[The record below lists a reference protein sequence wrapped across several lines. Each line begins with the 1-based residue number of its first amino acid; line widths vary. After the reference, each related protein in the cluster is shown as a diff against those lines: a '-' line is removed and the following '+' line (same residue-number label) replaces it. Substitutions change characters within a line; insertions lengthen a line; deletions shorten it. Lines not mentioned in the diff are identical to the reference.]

1 MKIEAS
7 LIALTLLSGA
17 TALAALSSAYAAA
30 PPATAPSPAPATSA
44 PMAPKAPGSSNTPVP
59 KPSLKD
65 CNQQADAKDLTGK
78 DRATFVKSCQAGK
91 TGPDG

>member
-1 MKIEAS
+1 MKIKAS

-17 TALAALSSAYAAA
+17 AALAGVSSAYAA

-65 CNQQADAKDLTGK
+65 CKEQADAKELTGK
-78 DRATFVKSCQAGK
+78 DRATFIKTCQAGV
-91 TGPDG
+91 TS

>member
-1 MKIEAS
+1 MRIAAA
-7 LIALTLLSGA
+7 LIALTLLGGA
-17 TALAALSSAYAAA
+17 AGLAGVSSAYAT

-44 PMAPKAPGSSNTPVP
+44 PMAPKAPGTSNTPP
-59 KPSLKD
+59 IKPSLKD
-65 CNQQADAKDLTGK
+65 CTQQADAKDLTGK